1 VSGFWYGACVS
12 FVTGAVVNEF
22 SDLAPWLA
30 VRVARLAARLRSWS
44 CDDPE
49 WAAEYREAWPN
60 EIQDRPGKLFK
71 LAAAL
76 WLLAAAAVGTPG
88 RGLQRLRLAGRRQ
101 PQERRP
107 IADPRLEK
115 LWRQFA
121 RAYSF
126 LFLQSIMFG
135 VLTTLSR
142 LVFPDLRPV
151 IVVVTTTGFLL
162 SLGFAQRATYELIQ
176 ALRNPP
182 GPQPPLPT
190 SVAVW
195 IIFDRVVELLKRA
208 RERLKKWMQLLRF
221 TVSTMASY
229 S

>member
-1 VSGFWYGACVS
+1 MRRPGVGCGIPRSVAERDSGSPRKTVQIGGSLV
-12 FVTGAVVNEF
+12 
-22 SDLAPWLA
+22 
-30 VRVARLAARLRSWS
+30 AARS
-44 CDDPE
+44 
-49 WAAEYREAWPN
+49 
-60 EIQDRPGKLFK
+60 
-71 LAAAL
+71 
-76 WLLAAAAVGTPG
+76 
-88 RGLQRLRLAGRRQ
+88 
-101 PQERRP
+101 
-107 IADPRLEK
+107 
-115 LWRQFA
+115 
-121 RAYSF
+121 
-126 LFLQSIMFG
+126 

-162 SLGFAQRATYELIQ
+162 SLGFAQRATHELIQ

-195 IIFDRVVELLKRA
+195 IIFDRIVELLKRA
-208 RERLKKWMQLLRF
+208 RERLRKWMQLLRF